1 MMDTLFTSDQFRKW
15 DNFTIANEPIH
26 SIDLMERAALMF
38 VEAAKRLDPLSS
50 ESVPIV
56 IFCGNGNNGG
66 DGLVIARKLRLDGYD
81 VHVYIIKVKSIDS
94 DDFKTNLLRLEKYN
108 DVHIS
113 VLNSEHPFP
122 KISKDS
128 IIIDAIFGTGID
140 RPVDGF
146 PAYAI
151 EKINTLPNF
160 ILSVDMP
167 SGLPSESVVKG
178 KAVEAD
184 HIITF
189 QQLKISFLYS
199 EHEQF
204 CPSWEVVDIGLHN
217 GFIEIE
223 SSPYRLLNSSNL
235 LRKIPT
241 RPKHSFKNV
250 FGHAALIGGSHGM
263 SGSVLLAAKACMRS
277 GVGLTSIY
285 SENHLQIQGHIP
297 EVITKGIEEIDYEIA
312 SKYSAIGIGCGLG
325 TSDNSLKLLKKT
337 LKVSKVPKVMDADA
351 LNLIS
356 EHKELLNYLGKNDI
370 LTPHIGEFKRLF
382 GVFSDTKEMHD
393 LQLASAK
400 EHQVIIVLKG
410 AYTSIASPDGTLFFN
425 TTGNPGM
432 ATAGMGDVLTGI
444 ITGLLAQGYSSL
456 DAACIG
462 VYLHGLAGDLAL
474 NYQSMESMMA
484 SDLIE
489 NMGLAFKSIK
499 FSSPSL

>member
-1 MMDTLFTSDQFRKW
+1 MDKLFTSDQFRKW
-15 DNFTIANEPIH
+15 DNFTIANEPIQ
-26 SIDLMERAALMF
+26 SIDLMERAALKF
-38 VEAAKRLDPLSS
+38 VEAAKRLEQLNS
-50 ESVPIV
+50 ESVPTV

-81 VHVYIIKVKSIDS
+81 VRVYMIKVKSVDT
-94 DDFKTNLLRLEKYN
+94 DDFKTNLLRLQKYN
-108 DVHIS
+108 DIQIIE
-113 VLNSEHPFP
+113 LNSELPFP
-122 KISKDS
+122 TISKEAV
-128 IIIDAIFGTGID
+128 IIDAIFGTGID
-140 RPVDGF
+140 RPVEGF
-146 PAYAI
+146 PAKVI
-151 EKINTLPNF
+151 EKINAQPNF

-189 QQLKISFLYS
+189 QQLKISFLFS
-199 EHEQF
+199 EHEPYF
-204 CPSWEVVDIGLHN
+204 ASWEVVDIGLHY
-217 GFIEIE
+217 GFIEME
-223 SSPYRLLNSSNL
+223 SSPFRLLNSSNL

-285 SENHLQIQGHIP
+285 SENHLQLQGLIP
-297 EVITKGIEEIDYEIA
+297 EVMTKGIDDIDDQFA
-312 SKYSAIGIGCGLG
+312 SKYTAIGIGFGLG
-325 TSDNSLKLLKKT
+325 TGDNSLKLLKKT
-337 LKVSKVPKVMDADA
+337 LKVSKVPKVIDADA

-382 GVFSDTKEMHD
+382 GGFSDSKEMLE
-393 LQLASAK
+393 LQLTSAI
-400 EHQVIIVLKG
+400 EHQIIIVLKG

-444 ITGLLAQGYSSL
+444 ISGLLTQGYSSL
-456 DAACIG
+456 DAACVG
-462 VYLHGLAGDLAL
+462 VFLHGMAGDLSL
-474 NYQSMESMMA
+474 SSQSIESMIA

-489 NMGLAFKSIK
+489 NIGLAFKSIK
-499 FSSPSL
+499 FSSPSP